1 MKILSLTLVYDL
13 RFFLFFSLFFAHNSA
28 RSNNPSLRLI
38 SPQTIHK
45 KKKKKKYESTN
56 TKYENHQSPSTERP
70 TRRANRKIE
79 NIKGSRK
86 AGRSSKSLENNSTLA
101 LYLVQPAIWQC
112 SHLSCLF
119 LSILILF
126 LSLISLSL
134 SLSLCLCLCLYRC
147 LPLSLSFLHFF
158 FPPSFSFNRLT
169 VIIVV
174 VVAVVLYLITS
185 FSFFLVHYLFVC
197 AISSLCIMRCILL
210 LFFFFCI

>member
-147 LPLSLSFLHFF
+147 LPLSLS
-158 FPPSFSFNRLT
+158 
-169 VIIVV
+169 
-174 VVAVVLYLITS
+174 
-185 FSFFLVHYLFVC
+185 
-197 AISSLCIMRCILL
+197 
-210 LFFFFCI
+210 